1 MENKKI
7 ISSFL
12 AFNLYHGFV
21 SRKAETSGQQG
32 MNPLL
37 YLEID
42 SPILQ
47 RS

>member
-7 ISSFL
+7 ISSFMT
-12 AFNLYHGFV
+12 FSLYHGFV

-32 MNPLL
+32 MNPVL

-47 RS
+47 HS